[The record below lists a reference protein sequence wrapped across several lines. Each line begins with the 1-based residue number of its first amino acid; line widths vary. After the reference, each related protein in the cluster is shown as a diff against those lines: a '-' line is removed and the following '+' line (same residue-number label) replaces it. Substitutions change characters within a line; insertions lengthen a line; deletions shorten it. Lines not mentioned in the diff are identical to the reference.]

1 MSRARTMLLLS
12 VSLLLALAI
21 LWGYGV
27 FSTLESAAGSTAC
40 TGALTGTFNNVVVPE
55 SASCTLTSALVQGN
69 VEVRSNARLV
79 VDGAS
84 TIRGNVVADHC
95 MSVMLSGTVGVGGNV
110 QIQHCTMPSGYIG
123 PGIQISGNIECHNNA
138 AACVA
143 ESGTVSKNVQIHN
156 NTAAA
161 ASDISLNRIGGNLSC
176 HGNTPPPTH
185 GLGPNAVTGGAEDQ
199 CSASLGFVTT

>member
-79 VDGAS
+79 VNGVS
-84 TIRGNVVADHC
+84 TIQRNIAADHC
-95 MSVMLSGTVGVGGNV
+95 VSMLLSGTVAVGGNV
-110 QIQHCTMPSGYIG
+110 EIQYCTMPSGYTG
-123 PGIQISGNIECHNNA
+123 PGIQISGNVACHHNA
-138 AACVA
+138 GACVA
-143 ESGTVSKNVQIHN
+143 QSGTIGKNVEISD
-156 NTAAA
+156 NTSAT

-176 HGNTPPPTH
+176 HGNTPPPAH
-185 GLGPNAVTGGAEDQ
+185 GLGPNAV
-199 CSASLGFVTT
+199 